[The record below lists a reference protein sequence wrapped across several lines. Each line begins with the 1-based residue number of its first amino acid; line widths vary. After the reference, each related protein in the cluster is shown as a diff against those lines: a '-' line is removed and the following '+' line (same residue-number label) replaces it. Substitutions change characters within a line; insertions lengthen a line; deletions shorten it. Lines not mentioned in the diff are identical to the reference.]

1 MITLLLG
8 LTGIK
13 VGANGLPYSIPIHP
27 QLVHLTLGL
36 VIIAIAFDIAG
47 TLFPLGKPIFKFLAL
62 PAIRSSF
69 YEVGWYNLLAAAIVT
84 FFTVAAGFFELMLAK
99 PPTNKISDW
108 GLNANLTMLFH
119 GLGGILLLTIICAMT
134 VWRGFQRYRSRSVP
148 LSVSRKD
155 RPREVQW
162 SYLLVGIVLL
172 GVLYIHGTLG
182 AQLGDEFGIHNTAA
196 NLLKHGKN
204 PNEILIEKS
213 SNR

>member
-1 MITLLLG
+1 MMILLLG

-13 VGANGLPYSIPIHP
+13 VGANDLPYSIPIHP

-99 PPTNKISDW
+99 PPTNQISDW
-108 GLNANLTMLFH
+108 GLSANLTMLIH
-119 GLGGILLLTIICAMT
+119 GLGGILLLTTICGMT
-134 VWRGFQRYRSRSVP
+134 VWRGFQHYRSRNVP
-148 LSVSRKD
+148 SGVSHKNTS
-155 RPREVQW
+155 REVQW
-162 SYLLVGIVLL
+162 SYLLIGIVLL

-196 NLLKHGKN
+196 HLLQQGKN
-204 PNEILIEKS
+204 PNEVLTKKS
-213 SNR
+213 TNR